1 MTLASSAS
9 SGFTL
14 LAKHLSLKWLQESV
28 HPPLANLYVI
38 FGVTLMGHSA
48 QMQLINILQTY
59 TG

>member
-14 LAKHLSLKWLQESV
+14 LARHLSLKWLQESV

-38 FGVTLMGHSA
+38 FGVTLMGPYSNYNA
-48 QMQLINILQTY
+48 IK
-59 TG
+59 